1 VAGARNGKEQYRG
14 TEGMRRFAAELG
26 KAYWTVRGYEAG
38 RSDIPRD
45 VLLRIAQLTGRP
57 VEWLLGAAPDE
68 DAPDRSAVTIAGVA
82 VTGPAD
88 KLAEILAGMA
98 ARTALSDADTIAL
111 SAPEMQEPKARPSE
125 RHTGL
130 HVLLDAVDAGEFER
144 RYGFPLTPN
153 DELGLRTYGR
163 SGPAVTTEAEA
174 LGLVARWQTP
184 QPDPEEQPEPGIVAL
199 LQDRPRV
206 EALGITEEE
215 EATLLQLRWQAR
227 CQTADDAA
235 LLLTFA
241 RATERAVRARL
252 EKDTA

>member
-1 VAGARNGKEQYRG
+1 MVTVGRRIAGARIEAKLSIVDLGRAIGVSEG
-14 TEGMRRFAAELG
+14 TIRS
-26 KAYWTVRGYEAG
+26 YE
-38 RSDIPRD
+38 
-45 VLLRIAQLTGRP
+45 TGRANP
-57 VEWLLGAAPDE
+57 PLPKLQAIAEVVGKPLVYFLGEREPDQ
-68 DAPDRSAVTIAGVA
+68 SQVTIAGVA

-241 RATERAVRARL
+241 RATEQAVRARL